1 MAPVIDED
9 PDARDVIVIRPT
21 DWPGADEGDAAG
33 WLQYDRAAVTATW
46 FGFDRTHEY
55 AGAVKGFP
63 YSVIAVLSQAEERE
77 LEAARHRFADRLQAD
92 AAAEQDPLSHPFG
105 SRGGR

>member
-1 MAPVIDED
+1 M
-9 PDARDVIVIRPT
+9 IVIRPT

-55 AGAVKGFP
+55 AGAKGFP